1 MSNRE
6 RNKFFQYLRGTQLG
20 SDLSRRSREPSF
32 EEPLPEPPQ
41 PNEKLTNCPGL
52 EETFNDPKPIKKK
65 PAPSN
70 KPASNNRNG
79 NNQDRLWQ
87 KLYLLLRLL
96 VGIST
101 EQNVDNSVISP
112 AASDRFFHNF
122 DGTLDHHTDRST
134 VNPDTLLNTPL
145 QSNTPKST
153 GMPDATDI
161 KISLEAKAVVSES
174 ISTPDPIEETEI
186 ATPIAESFLQDNE
199 IDFTE
204 SSELLNTAVEEEQ
217 FVADPV
223 LDEILVS
230 DRLEGL
236 NVDDNPSIDIP
247 VISLEEF
254 NSTVVEQSTEE
265 NVDQSNTNET
275 TNQGESSVLEENPQV
290 PVEPTISAENPQVP
304 VEPTISEENPQ
315 VPVEPTISEENPQVP
330 VEPTISEENPQVPET
345 PAVSEENP
353 QVPETPQVPEEEPS
367 DEIDDNIID
376 ASGGNKTIV
385 VEAGDKVII
394 TNFTGIGTGTNPSQ
408 AILEELDTVQFI
420 GEGLE
425 AKSLQLRQEGE
436 DLILSFEGDTADTSV
451 VLQGVQLEDIDNIPI
466 NEANSV
472 FVGNILFNGDE
483 VLVEDSFDVFD
494 AQSNQQSVFSS
505 NTVTFLNDLDNDVQG
520 FAASEDVINAGEGND
535 RLAGLSGDDLLR
547 GEQGN
552 DTLLGGLG
560 NDTLVGGSGDDLLNG
575 GSGSNTYTGGA
586 GNDQFTISEESTN
599 LITDFTSGEDQLI
612 LPDNFPINALQI
624 ELGTSSDN
632 GSSTIISSSSGQI
645 LAILWDVHPD
655 SISGSDFGFLN
666 D

>member
-6 RNKFFQYLRGTQLG
+6 RNKFFQYLRGNQLG

-87 KLYLLLRLL
+87 KLYLILRLL

-134 VNPDTLLNTPL
+134 VNPDTLLTTPV
-145 QSNTPKST
+145 QSDTPKST
-153 GMPDATDI
+153 VIPDATNI

-186 ATPIAESFLQDNE
+186 ATPIAESVFQDDE

-254 NSTVVEQSTEE
+254 NSTVAEQSNEQ
-265 NVDQSNTNET
+265 NVDESNTNET
-275 TNQGESSVLEENPQV
+275 TNQDESTVVVETPVVEETLVVEETPVVEETLVVEETPVVEEMPVVVETPVVEENTVVEENPV
-290 PVEPTISAENPQVP
+290 VVDNPV
-304 VEPTISEENPQ
+304 VE
-315 VPVEPTISEENPQVP
+315 
-330 VEPTISEENPQVPET
+330 
-345 PAVSEENP
+345 
-353 QVPETPQVPEEEPS
+353 ETPQVPEEEPS

-425 AKSLQLRQEGE
+425 AKFLQFRQEGE
-436 DLILSFEGDTADTSV
+436 DLVLSFEGDTSDTSV

-494 AQSNQQSVFSS
+494 AQSN
-505 NTVTFLNDLDNDVQG
+505 
-520 FAASEDVINAGEGND
+520 
-535 RLAGLSGDDLLR
+535 
-547 GEQGN
+547 
-552 DTLLGGLG
+552 
-560 NDTLVGGSGDDLLNG
+560 
-575 GSGSNTYTGGA
+575 
-586 GNDQFTISEESTN
+586 
-599 LITDFTSGEDQLI
+599 
-612 LPDNFPINALQI
+612 
-624 ELGTSSDN
+624 
-632 GSSTIISSSSGQI
+632 
-645 LAILWDVHPD
+645 
-655 SISGSDFGFLN
+655 
-666 D
+666 

>member
-1 MSNRE
+1 
-6 RNKFFQYLRGTQLG
+6 
-20 SDLSRRSREPSF
+20 
-32 EEPLPEPPQ
+32 
-41 PNEKLTNCPGL
+41 LT
-52 EETFNDPKPIKKK
+52 
-65 PAPSN
+65 
-70 KPASNNRNG
+70 
-79 NNQDRLWQ
+79 
-87 KLYLLLRLL
+87 
-96 VGIST
+96 
-101 EQNVDNSVISP
+101 
-112 AASDRFFHNF
+112 
-122 DGTLDHHTDRST
+122 
-134 VNPDTLLNTPL
+134 TPL
-145 QSNTPKST
+145 QSDTPKST
-153 GMPDATDI
+153 VIPDATDI
-161 KISLEAKAVVSES
+161 KVCIEAKAMVSEP

-186 ATPIAESFLQDNE
+186 ATPIAESFLQDDE

-223 LDEILVS
+223 LEEILVS

-247 VISLEEF
+247 VINLEEF
-254 NSTVVEQSTEE
+254 NSTVAEQSNEQ

-275 TNQGESSVLEENPQV
+275 TNQGESTVVVETTVVEETLVVEETPVVEEIPVVEETPVVEEIPVVVETPVVEENTVVEENPV
-290 PVEPTISAENPQVP
+290 VVDNPVIE
-304 VEPTISEENPQ
+304 
-315 VPVEPTISEENPQVP
+315 
-330 VEPTISEENPQVPET
+330 
-345 PAVSEENP
+345 
-353 QVPETPQVPEEEPS
+353 ETPQVPEEEPS
-367 DEIDDNIID
+367 DKTDDNIID
-376 ASGGNKTIV
+376 ASGGDKTIV

-425 AKSLQLRQEGE
+425 AKFLQFRQEGE
-436 DLILSFEGDTADTSV
+436 DLILSFEGDTSDTSV

-472 FVGNILFNGDE
+472 FVGNILFDGDE

-494 AQSNQQSVFSS
+494 AQSNHQSVFSS

-535 RLAGLSGDDLLR
+535 RLAGLSGNDLLR

-560 NDTLVGGSGDDLLNG
+560 DDTLVGGLGDDLLNG

-586 GNDQFTISEESTN
+586 GNDQFILSEVSSN
-599 LITDFTSGEDQLI
+599 LITDFTSGEDKLI
-612 LPDNFPINALQI
+612 LPENVAINDLQI
-624 ELGTSSDN
+624 TLGTSSDN

-645 LAILWDVHPD
+645 LAILSDVHPD
-655 SISGSDFGFLN
+655 SIRESDFGFFN
-666 D
+666 DTYS